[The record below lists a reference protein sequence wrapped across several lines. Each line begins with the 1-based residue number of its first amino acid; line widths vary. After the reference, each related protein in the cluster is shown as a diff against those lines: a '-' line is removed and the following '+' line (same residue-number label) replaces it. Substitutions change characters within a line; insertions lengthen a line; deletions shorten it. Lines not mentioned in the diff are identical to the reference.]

1 MRNLIIFLCVI
12 GFELT
17 VYGQNDNKELVIEDV
32 RFVSEGDTL
41 SGTIVL
47 PSGVGKFPAVVE
59 IHGSGK
65 ELRHLWLAKKYA
77 NNGIAFLTYDKRGVG
92 KSQGNYCGP
101 ETRKNNASPENLT
114 LLAKDA
120 ASAFKV
126 LKKWRNIDTAKIGL
140 FGGSQIGWIAPI
152 TASFD
157 KDIRFMALM
166 SAPVVTVDQEVYFSN
181 YAGNN
186 HNFFKEYSKSQIDSL
201 MKSAPV
207 TGFDAI
213 PYLESIH
220 IPVLWLY
227 GEFDNSIPVYE
238 SIKNLEMIEKKTN
251 QNYEIKV
258 LKNRNHQLR
267 LLDNIE
273 GSNDDFVYNYIV
285 EWIKK

>member
-1 MRNLIIFLCVI
+1 MRNLIMFLCVI

-17 VYGQNDNKELVIEDV
+17 AYGQNNNKELVIEDV

-47 PSGVGKFPAVVE
+47 PSGEGLFPAVVE

-65 ELRHLWLAKKYA
+65 EMRHLWLAKYFA
-77 NNGIAFLTYDKRGVG
+77 NRGIAFLTYDKRGVG

-101 ETRKNNASPENLT
+101 ETGKNNASPENLI

-120 ASAFKV
+120 AAAFKV
-126 LKKWRNIDTAKIGL
+126 LKNWRNIDTTKIGL
-140 FGGSQIGWIAPI
+140 FGGSQIGWIAPV

-157 KDIRFMALM
+157 KEIRFMVLM
-166 SAPVVTVDQEVYFSN
+166 SAPVVTVDQEVYYSKFAESN
-181 YAGNN
+181 P
-186 HNFFKEYSKSQIDSL
+186 NFFKEHSKSQIDKL
-201 MKSAPV
+201 MENSPK

-213 PYLESIH
+213 PYLKGLN

-227 GEFDNSIPVYE
+227 GEFDNSIPVSE
-238 SIKNLEMIEKKTN
+238 SIKNLKMIEKETN
-251 QNYEIKV
+251 NVYEIEILEK
-258 LKNRNHQLR
+258 RDHQLR
-267 LLDNIE
+267 LLDQIE

-285 EWIKK
+285 EWIKR